1 MDPLLFQ
8 FTLDIPPRTKIC
20 VPHEQ
25 EVVEKPFDVALIT
38 GDGKKRGAH
47 RSVLS
52 EASPFF
58 EKLLGSDM
66 KEVKQGVVRMEM
78 VTELGLREVLEFIY
92 TGSVQISA
100 EDNAQDLISLA
111 DYLILPYP

>member
-25 EVVEKPFDVALIT
+25 EVVEKPFNFDVALIT
-38 GDGKKRGAH
+38 GDGKKLEAH

-52 EASPFF
+52 EASPLF
-58 EKLLGSDM
+58 EKLLG
-66 KEVKQGVVRMEM
+66 R
-78 VTELGLREVLEFIY
+78 T
-92 TGSVQISA
+92 
-100 EDNAQDLISLA
+100 
-111 DYLILPYP
+111 

>member
-38 GDGKKRGAH
+38 GDGKN
-47 RSVLS
+47 S
-52 EASPFF
+52 ELTEVFCQRQASSL
-58 EKLLGSDM
+58 KNCW
-66 KEVKQGVVRMEM
+66 VV
-78 VTELGLREVLEFIY
+78 T
-92 TGSVQISA
+92 
-100 EDNAQDLISLA
+100 
-111 DYLILPYP
+111 